1 MLEYLFDFI
10 ESNIILIFICV
21 LFFTISSIYSKK
33 MKMFF
38 IAVLMCA
45 TLYFALL
52 LCLYRLGIGID
63 FLYCCSSK
71 IIITVIEHMKCLF
84 IFDFEHLIGTEYL
97 SNIIFGEKMVDKFTI
112 SIFFVSS
119 IIILPLIINS
129 HKPLI
134 INFECKKIK
143 LDIKNKIFIN
153 KYDKFK
159 KQISNLNMNCVLR
172 C

>member
-45 TLYFALL
+45 TLYFAL